1 MRWGRSPKE
10 AGLTPADATLNTVT
24 GYVGEAVAARR
35 HRGRKLAIAEV
46 ARFLGFSERR
56 VRAYVDREVRQVLAW
71 EFLQIQE
78 RQQAEL
84 EDRLRALDAE
94 AAIVRARLGSLSA

>member
-1 MRWGRSPKE
+1 MWLGKSPKE
-10 AGLTPADATLNTVT
+10 SGLSPADATLSSVST
-24 GYVGEAVAARR
+24 YVSEAVAARR
-35 HRGRKLAIAEV
+35 DRGRKMAIAEV

-71 EFLQIQE
+71 EFVQIQE

-84 EDRLRALDAE
+84 QDRLRVLDAQ
-94 AAIVRARLGSLSA
+94 AAIVRAKLGALTA